1 MGCLTLAQRP
11 LRMVV
16 NQYINH
22 HLKKGNTMEAQWCK
36 LKSGNWGV
44 RIRFE
49 GQEGSEIIV
58 TTKDGK
64 ESSAVLKARVA
75 KFDDAELWEVEK

>member
-1 MGCLTLAQRP
+1 
-11 LRMVV
+11 
-16 NQYINH
+16 
-22 HLKKGNTMEAQWCK
+22 MEAQWCK

-49 GQEGSEIIV
+49 GKEGSQILV

-64 ESSAVLKARVA
+64 ESAATLKSRVA
-75 KFDDAELWEVEK
+75 RFDDAELWEVEK